1 MNSFI
6 LGNNGF
12 LKEFII
18 DENYKKIPIWTTT
31 LRDAKRFNSSTARKI
46 IDNGLEGFVWNPY
59 VEEPVRD
66 KYRVNQRNNNYTFLD
81 KYKALDWYVQKV
93 KMEAHTDAKFLNG
106 DIKIDYY
113 DFDEAV
119 KICKQKNLEILEEVK
134 QNLEKL
140 EQQNINNTF

>member
-6 LGNNGF
+6 LSDKGF
-12 LKEFII
+12 FKGFVINEKF
-18 DENYKKIPIWTTT
+18 EKITEWTMSI
-31 LRDAKRFNSSTARKI
+31 RNAKRMKSSSAKEI
-46 IDNGLEGFVWNPY
+46 IAKGVSGFVWNPY
-59 VEEPVRD
+59 AEEPVRD
-66 KYRVNQRNNNYTFLD
+66 KYRVCQRNNNYTFLD
-81 KYKALDWYVQKV
+81 KHKALDWYVQKV

-119 KICKQKNLEILEEVK
+119 KICKQKNLEILEELK

-140 EQQNINNTF
+140 KQQTINNTF